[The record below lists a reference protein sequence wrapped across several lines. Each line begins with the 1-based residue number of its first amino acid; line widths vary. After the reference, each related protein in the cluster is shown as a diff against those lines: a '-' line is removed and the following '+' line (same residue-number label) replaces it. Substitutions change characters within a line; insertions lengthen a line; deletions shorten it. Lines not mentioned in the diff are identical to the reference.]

1 MPHFRIVGNI
11 PNFMTNLLNRKG
23 SDAKPTGETCA
34 ELYERLN
41 VGRGM
46 TLRNFQERFNG
57 KNEVRFSM
65 RREVSAKEVAIMEG
79 LYPPIKDKMKRV
91 ADKAAVSTP
100 ESNVVP
106 GATSKKVVKKVDW
119 IRVFALIVSSTIICG
134 HAVLVWYDCSI
145 LWGSPGF
152 IAGIV
157 VFSMIVFGMLTM
169 ASKAMKDVV
178 ENVAWVVWTLE
189 GAAIF
194 VHVPSFTQNATVAY
208 SRGLGELHT
217 WLLSGIICFCSI
229 AATSFFKETI
239 LLNTEKS
246 KK

>member
-1 MPHFRIVGNI
+1 
-11 PNFMTNLLNRKG
+11 MTNLLNRKG

-79 LYPPIKDKMKRV
+79 LYPPIKDKLKRV

-106 GATSKKVVKKVDW
+106 GATSKKKAGTQIDWDMVVVRGLLAIGSLAHGLFIWYECGYLWGEGGKFAGALGFILIAVGVALLRKSKNAETSQNLLYMVWVVDCCAWFVHKKALYHGGNNA
-119 IRVFALIVSSTIICG
+119 FAAGIDEYGTGCMAAIIC
-134 HAVLVWYDCSI
+134 L
-145 LWGSPGF
+145 
-152 IAGIV
+152 IAGA
-157 VFSMIVFGMLTM
+157 FMYFYRET
-169 ASKAMKDVV
+169 
-178 ENVAWVVWTLE
+178 
-189 GAAIF
+189 
-194 VHVPSFTQNATVAY
+194 
-208 SRGLGELHT
+208 GL
-217 WLLSGIICFCSI
+217 
-229 AATSFFKETI
+229 
-239 LLNTEKS
+239 

>member
-1 MPHFRIVGNI
+1 
-11 PNFMTNLLNRKG
+11 MTNLLNRKG

-79 LYPPIKDKMKRV
+79 LYPPIKDKLKRV

-106 GATSKKVVKKVDW
+106 GATSKKVVKKVAW
-119 IRVFALIVSSTIICG
+119 IDVVFAGVIVMG
-134 HAVLVWYDCSI
+134 HAALIWYD
-145 LWGSPGF
+145 LQLLLDSPGK
-152 IAGIV
+152 IAGGV
-157 VFSMIVFGMLTM
+157 VFATIGYSLVSF
-169 ASKAMKDVV
+169 SFKSR
-178 ENVAWVVWTLE
+178 
-189 GAAIF
+189 AAISETLLWVIGTVEALAIF
-194 VHVPSFTQNATVAY
+194 AHAPSFTMNATNAY
-208 SRGLGELHT
+208 SRGFTEIHI
-217 WLLSGIICFCSI
+217 WFLSAIICGCSI
-229 AATSFFKETI
+229 AATYFYRETMKI
-239 LLNTEKS
+239 LHAEKA